1 MENYIKIYTNN
12 AIEKLVRD
20 DVNTII
26 SNNFEDTIYLES
38 ILEIGF
44 KGYINYTD
52 KELEEELEEKFGNK
66 YKIIYDL

>member
-26 SNNFEDTIYLES
+26 SNNFEDTIYIES
-38 ILEIGF
+38 ILE
-44 KGYINYTD
+44 YI
-52 KELEEELEEKFGNK
+52 LV
-66 YKIIYDL
+66 IILII

>member
-1 MENYIKIYTNN
+1 MENYIKIYTND

-20 DVNTII
+20 EVNTII
-26 SNNFEDTIYLES
+26 SNNFENTIYLES

>member
-44 KGYINYTD
+44 KGYINFTD
-52 KELEEELEEKFGNK
+52 KELEEELEERFGNK

>member
-1 MENYIKIYTNN
+1 MENYIKIYTND

-20 DVNTII
+20 EVNTII

>member
-26 SNNFEDTIYLES
+26 SNNFEDTIYIES

>member
-26 SNNFEDTIYLES
+26 SNNFEDTIYIES

-52 KELEEELEEKFGNK
+52 KELEEELEERFGNK

>member
-1 MENYIKIYTNN
+1 MENYIKIYTND
-12 AIEKLVRD
+12 AIEKLVKD
-20 DVNTII
+20 EINTII

>member
-1 MENYIKIYTNN
+1 MENYIKIYTND

-20 DVNTII
+20 EINTII
-26 SNNFEDTIYLES
+26 SNTFEDTIYLES

>member
-26 SNNFEDTIYLES
+26 SNNFEDTIYIES

-44 KGYINYTD
+44 KGYINFTD

>member
-1 MENYIKIYTNN
+1 MENYIKIYTND

-20 DVNTII
+20 EINTII

>member
-26 SNNFEDTIYLES
+26 SNNFEDTIYIES

-44 KGYINYTD
+44 KGYINFTD
-52 KELEEELEEKFGNK
+52 KELEEELEERFGNK

>member
-1 MENYIKIYTNN
+1 MENYIKIYTND

-20 DVNTII
+20 EVNTII
-26 SNNFEDTIYLES
+26 SNNFENTIYLES

-44 KGYINYTD
+44 KGYINYTN